1 MARVWNNVTNLEVL
15 KNRTILQLLKNQDD
29 LLKEFAS
36 EIDRI
41 EGVAN
46 TAVGTANNALSVA
59 TTARAESTAA
69 LQTAQAANSKSDE
82 AKADAADAKTAA
94 QNAANAAVAAQGS
107 AAAAENSAG
116 QAANSANTAVGTANN
131 ALSVATTAR
140 AESTAAL
147 QTAQAANSKSDEAK
161 ADAADAK
168 TAAQAANSKSDEA
181 KADAAAAETAAQNAA
196 NAAVAAQGSAGA
208 AENSA
213 SQAANS
219 AAAAAADA
227 AKVNQLETKV
237 NKNTSDISTINED
250 LATAW
255 LDIGAIETREAGYG
269 KSLSIN
275 GNSLSLMHDA
285 NTLSTVT
292 IPGGGGSTGLPAP
305 VEMTGWSTTADQ
317 EGVGKASLTGCYSI
331 KLNEK
336 SYLIYGGR
344 LSAGLVNGNQS
355 VTIIPPDELG
365 NVSFAAGWAHSG
377 KLVAAGLVAE
387 GQNLLITTN
396 ASGVAGQLRVVGG
409 ADSLLGK
416 TTYNNEFLDG
426 FLAIVTFE

>member
-1 MARVWNNVTNLEVL
+1 MARVWNNVTNLELL

-29 LLKEFAS
+29 LLKEFAL

-46 TAVGTANNALSVA
+46 TAVGTANNALGVA

-69 LQTAQAANSKSDE
+69 LQTAQAAN
-82 AKADAADAKTAA
+82 A
-94 QNAANAAVAAQGS
+94 
-107 AAAAENSAG
+107 
-116 QAANSANTAVGTANN
+116 
-131 ALSVATTAR
+131 
-140 AESTAAL
+140 
-147 QTAQAANSKSDEAK
+147 
-161 ADAADAK
+161 
-168 TAAQAANSKSDEA
+168 KSDEA

-196 NAAVAAQGSAGA
+196 NAAVAAQGSAAA

-213 SQAANS
+213 SQAASS

-250 LATAW
+250 LATAR
-255 LDIGAIETREAGYG
+255 LDIDAIEAREAGYG

-275 GNSLSLMHDA
+275 GNSLSLMHDS
-285 NTLSTVT
+285 NILSTIT

-305 VEMTGWSTTADQ
+305 VEMTGWSTTTSD
-317 EGVGKASLTGCYSI
+317 GVGKDSLTGCYSI

-344 LSAGLVNGNQS
+344 LSAGPLSGSQS

-365 NVSFAAGWAHSG
+365 NVSFAAGWVHSAIPLPSG
-377 KLVAAGLVAE
+377 QVGS
-387 GQNLLITTN
+387 GQNLQITAN
-396 ASGVAGQLRVVGG
+396 ALGVVGQLRVVGSTASQG
-409 ADSLLGK
+409 GMTA
-416 TTYNNEFLDG
+416 YNNELLDG
-426 FLAIVTFE
+426 FLAIVTFA

>member
-1 MARVWNNVTNLEVL
+1 MARVWNNVTNLELL

-107 AAAAENSAG
+107 AAAAENSA
-116 QAANSANTAVGTANN
+116 
-131 ALSVATTAR
+131 
-140 AESTAAL
+140 
-147 QTAQAANSKSDEAK
+147 
-161 ADAADAK
+161 
-168 TAAQAANSKSDEA
+168 
-181 KADAAAAETAAQNAA
+181 
-196 NAAVAAQGSAGA
+196 
-208 AENSA
+208 

-250 LATAW
+250 LATTR
-255 LDIGAIETREAGYG
+255 LDIGAIEAREAGYG

-292 IPGGGGSTGLPAP
+292 IPGGGGSTDLPAP
-305 VEMTGWSTTADQ
+305 VEMTGWSTTSSQ
-317 EGVGKASLTGCYSI
+317 QGVGRASLTGCYSI
-331 KLNEK
+331 KLNQK

-344 LSAGLVNGNQS
+344 LNGGLMSGSQT

-365 NVSFAAGWAHSG
+365 NVSFAAGWAHSSMT
-377 KLVAAGLVAE
+377 VTS
-387 GQNLLITTN
+387 GQNLQITAN
-396 ASGVAGQLRVVGG
+396 ASGVVGQLRVVGSTASPG
-409 ADSLLGK
+409 GMTD
-416 TTYNNEFLDG
+416 YNNELLDG
-426 FLAIVTFE
+426 FLAIVTFA

>member
-1 MARVWNNVTNLEVL
+1 MARVWNNVTNLELL

-107 AAAAENSAG
+107 AAAAENSA
-116 QAANSANTAVGTANN
+116 
-131 ALSVATTAR
+131 
-140 AESTAAL
+140 
-147 QTAQAANSKSDEAK
+147 
-161 ADAADAK
+161 
-168 TAAQAANSKSDEA
+168 
-181 KADAAAAETAAQNAA
+181 
-196 NAAVAAQGSAGA
+196 
-208 AENSA
+208 

-219 AAAAAADA
+219 AANAAADA

-255 LDIGAIETREAGYG
+255 LDIGAIEAREAGYG

-275 GNSLSLMHDA
+275 GNSLSLMHDN
-285 NTLSTVT
+285 NTLSTVA

-305 VEMTGWSTTADQ
+305 VEMTGWSTTSDQ

-336 SYLIYGGR
+336 TYLIYGGR
-344 LSAGLVNGNQS
+344 LSAGLLNGS
-355 VTIIPPDELG
+355 HTVVIVPPDELG
-365 NVSFAAGWAHSG
+365 NVSFAAGWVHSAMTTSSG
-377 KLVAAGLVAE
+377 QHLLITANASGAAGL
-387 GQNLLITTN
+387 LL
-396 ASGVAGQLRVVGG
+396 VVGST
-409 ADSLLGK
+409 ASSLGH
-416 TTYNNEFLDG
+416 TTYNNELLDG
-426 FLAIVTFE
+426 FMAVVTFA

>member
-1 MARVWNNVTNLEVL
+1 MARVWNNVTNLELL

-29 LLKEFAS
+29 LLKEFAA

-116 QAANSANTAVGTANN
+116 QAANSAAAAAADAANAAVAAQGSA
-131 ALSVATTAR
+131 AA
-140 AESTAAL
+140 AENSAG
-147 QTAQAANSKSDEAK
+147 QAANS
-161 ADAADAK
+161 
-168 TAAQAANSKSDEA
+168 
-181 KADAAAAETAAQNAA
+181 AAAAADAA
-196 NAAVAAQGSAGA
+196 NAAVAAQGSAG
-208 AENSA
+208 
-213 SQAANS
+213 QAANS

-237 NKNTSDISTINED
+237 NKNTGDISSINED
-250 LATAW
+250 LATAR
-255 LDIGAIETREAGYG
+255 LDIGAIGAREAGYG

-275 GNSLSLMHDA
+275 GNSLSLMHDS
-285 NTLSTVT
+285 NILSTIT
-292 IPGGGGSTGLPAP
+292 IPGGGGSTGLPTP
-305 VEMTGWSTTADQ
+305 VEMTGWSTTIGQ
-317 EGVGKASLTGCYSI
+317 EGAGKASLTGCYSI
-331 KLNEK
+331 KLNQK

-344 LSAGLVNGNQS
+344 LSAALVNGNQA

-377 KLVAAGLVAE
+377 KMVAAGLIAS
-387 GQNLLITTN
+387 GQNLLITAN
-396 ASGVAGQLRVVGG
+396 ALGVAGQLRVVGG
-409 ADSLLGK
+409 ADCGGGL
-416 TTYNNEFLDG
+416 TYYENEFLDG
-426 FLAIVTFE
+426 FMAVVTFA

>member
-1 MARVWNNVTNLEVL
+1 MARVWNNVTNLELL

-29 LLKEFAS
+29 LLKEFAL

-69 LQTAQAANSKSDE
+69 LQTAQAANAKSDE

-107 AAAAENSAG
+107 AAAAENSA
-116 QAANSANTAVGTANN
+116 
-131 ALSVATTAR
+131 
-140 AESTAAL
+140 
-147 QTAQAANSKSDEAK
+147 
-161 ADAADAK
+161 
-168 TAAQAANSKSDEA
+168 
-181 KADAAAAETAAQNAA
+181 
-196 NAAVAAQGSAGA
+196 
-208 AENSA
+208 
-213 SQAANS
+213 SQAASS

-250 LATAW
+250 LATAR
-255 LDIGAIETREAGYG
+255 LDIGAIKAREAGYG

-292 IPGGGGSTGLPAP
+292 IPGGGGSTDLPAP
-305 VEMTGWSTTADQ
+305 VEMTGWSTTSDQ

-344 LSAGLVNGNQS
+344 LSGGLLNGS
-355 VTIIPPDELG
+355 HVVVIVPPDELG
-365 NVSFAAGWAHSG
+365 NVSFAAGWAHSA
-377 KLVAAGLVAE
+377 LTTAS
-387 GQNLLITTN
+387 GQNLLITAN
-396 ASGVAGQLRVVGG
+396 ASGVAGQLLVVGSE
-409 ADSLLGK
+409 ASPLGR
-416 TTYNNEFLDG
+416 TTYNNELLDG
-426 FLAIVTFE
+426 FLAIVTFA